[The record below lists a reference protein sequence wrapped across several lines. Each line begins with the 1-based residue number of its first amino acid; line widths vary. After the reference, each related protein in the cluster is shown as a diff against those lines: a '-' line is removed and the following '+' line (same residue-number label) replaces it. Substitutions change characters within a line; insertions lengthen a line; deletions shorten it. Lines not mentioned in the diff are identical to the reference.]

1 MSNKYIDFET
11 LKFMLYEV
19 HGLEKMLDKKR
30 FEDYDKEAID
40 LFIESIKEFS
50 DRELYPVFK
59 EMDENPAY
67 YKDGKIYV
75 HEKVKTLMYQG
86 GEMGIISAS
95 FDYKDGGMQM
105 PLLAHTAAMFILE
118 AANNHLPG
126 YAGLTQGAAELIIH
140 FANEDLNKKY
150 VPNMLSGKW
159 GGTMCLTEPQAGSS
173 LSDITTKA
181 TRTENAYFNIS
192 GQKIFIS
199 AGDNHFT
206 ENVVHLLLARIDG
219 APAGTKGISLFIV
232 PKNRPNDTESLDFND
247 VNTIGDFQ
255 KMGQKGYCT
264 SHLSFGD
271 NNDCRAWLVGEE
283 NKGLYYM
290 FLMMNAA
297 RIAVGRG
304 ASAIATA
311 AYHASL
317 NYANERPQGR
327 KLSASGKKNPDE
339 KPSLIIEHPDVRRM
353 LLLQKSMS
361 EGSMSLVFLA
371 AKYYDLENTAETK
384 EEKYKYKTLLDM
396 IIPVA
401 KTYPSE
407 AGNISVSNGIQVLGG
422 YGFCSDFILQQYY
435 RDIRISS
442 IYEGTTGIQSQD
454 LLGRKIT
461 MENGKG
467 LELLSSEIIKSI
479 SHANKDDDLKI
490 YAGML
495 REKIDLTQKVL
506 KKLMPLALKGDYERF
521 LADASVFMEFFSLII
536 ISWSWL
542 DIGITAK
549 NQLERNNFDHKLLN
563 GKMEAMKYFFLY
575 ELPKT
580 TGLAEVLMNL
590 SDVTIKKED
599 DYLS

>member
-1 MSNKYIDFET
+1 MSNKYIDFDT

-67 YKDGKIYV
+67 YEDGKIYV
-75 HEKVKTLMYQG
+75 HEKVKTLMYKG

-140 FANEDLNKKY
+140 FADEDLNKKY

-181 TRTENAYFNIS
+181 TRTENGYFNIS

-206 ENVVHLLLARIDG
+206 ENIVHLLLARIEG

-232 PKNRPNDTESLDFND
+232 PKNRLNKSGSLDYND

-317 NYANERPQGR
+317 NYAKERPQGR
-327 KLSASGKKNPDE
+327 KLSSDGKKNPDE

-371 AKYYDLENTAETK
+371 AKYYDLENTAESD
-384 EEKYKYKTLLDM
+384 EERYKYKTLLDM

-461 MENGKG
+461 MDNGKG
-467 LELLSSEIIKSI
+467 LELLSTEILKTI
-479 SHANKDDDLKI
+479 SQANKQDELKI
-490 YAGML
+490 YAKKL
-495 REKIDLTQKVL
+495 NEKIDLTQKVL
-506 KKLMPLALKGDYERF
+506 NKLMPLALKGDYERF
-521 LADASVFMEFFSLII
+521 LADASIFMEFFSLII
-536 ISWSWL
+536 VSWSWL

-549 NQLERNNFDHKLLN
+549 NQLEKNHYDSALLKGKL
-563 GKMEAMKYFFLY
+563 EAMKYFFSY

-590 SDVTIKKED
+590 SEITIKKEE

>member
-30 FEDYDKEAID
+30 FEDYDKESID
-40 LFIESIKEFS
+40 LFLESIKEFS
-50 DRELYPVFK
+50 DRELYPVYK

-75 HEKVKTLMYQG
+75 HEKVKTLMHQG

-105 PLLAHTAAMFILE
+105 PLLAHTAAMFMLE

-140 FANEDLNKKY
+140 FANQDLNKKY
-150 VPNMLSGKW
+150 VPKMLSGKW

-173 LSDITTKA
+173 LSDIVTKA
-181 TRTENAYFNIS
+181 NRTDNGYFNIS

-206 ENVVHLLLARIDG
+206 ENIVHLLLARIEG

-232 PKNRPNDTESLDFND
+232 PKNRPNNKESLDFND
-247 VNTIGDFQ
+247 VNTIGDFE

-271 NNDCRAWLVGEE
+271 KNDCRGWLVGEE

-311 AYHASL
+311 AYHSSL
-317 NYANERPQGR
+317 SYANERPQGR
-327 KLSASGKKNPDE
+327 KLSATGKKNPDE

-353 LLLQKSMS
+353 LLFQKSMS

-371 AKYYDLENTAETK
+371 AKYYDLEKTAEND

-422 YGFCSDFILQQYY
+422 YGFCSDFPLQQYY

-461 MENGKG
+461 MDNGKG
-467 LELLSSEIIKSI
+467 LDLLSSEIFKCI
-479 SHANKDDDLKI
+479 SEANKHDSLKI
-490 YAGML
+490 YAKNLG
-495 REKIDLTQKVL
+495 EKIDLTQKVL

-536 ISWSWL
+536 MSWSWL
-542 DIGITAK
+542 DIGVK
-549 NQLERNNFDHKLLN
+549 VNNLKENIHYNSALLK
-563 GKMEAMKYFFLY
+563 GKIEAMKYFFLY

-580 TGLAEVLMNL
+580 TGLAEILMNL
-590 SDVTIKKED
+590 SDVTIKKDE
-599 DYLS
+599 DYLN

>member
-1 MSNKYIDFET
+1 MSNKYIDFDT

-67 YKDGKIYV
+67 YEDGKIYV
-75 HEKVKTLMYQG
+75 HEKVKTLMYKG

-140 FANEDLNKKY
+140 FADEDLNKKY

-181 TRTENAYFNIS
+181 TRTENGYFNIS

-206 ENVVHLLLARIDG
+206 ENIVHLLLARIEG

-232 PKNRPNDTESLDFND
+232 PKNRLNKSGSLDYND

-317 NYANERPQGR
+317 NYAKERPQGR
-327 KLSASGKKNPDE
+327 KLSSDGKKNPDE

-371 AKYYDLENTAETK
+371 AKYYDLENTAETD
-384 EEKYKYKTLLDM
+384 EERYKYKTLLDM

-461 MENGKG
+461 MDNGKG
-467 LELLSSEIIKSI
+467 LELLSTEILKTI
-479 SHANKDDDLKI
+479 SQANKQDELKI
-490 YAGML
+490 HAKKL
-495 REKIDLTQKVL
+495 NEKIDLMQKVL
-506 KKLMPLALKGDYERF
+506 NKLMPLALKGDYERF
-521 LADASVFMEFFSLII
+521 LADASIFMEFFSLII
-536 ISWSWL
+536 VSWSWL

-549 NQLERNNFDHKLLN
+549 NQLEKNHYDSALLKGKL
-563 GKMEAMKYFFLY
+563 EAMKYFFSY

-590 SDVTIKKED
+590 SEITIKKEE

>member
-30 FEDYDKEAID
+30 FEDYDKESID
-40 LFIESIKEFS
+40 LFLESIKEFS
-50 DRELYPVFK
+50 DRELYPVYK

-75 HEKVKTLMYQG
+75 HEKVKTLMHQG

-105 PLLAHTAAMFILE
+105 PLLAHTAAMFMLE

-140 FANEDLNKKY
+140 FANQDLNKKY
-150 VPNMLSGKW
+150 VPKMLSGKW

-173 LSDITTKA
+173 LSDIVTKA
-181 TRTENAYFNIS
+181 NRTDNGYFNIS

-206 ENVVHLLLARIDG
+206 ENIVHLLLARIEG

-232 PKNRPNDTESLDFND
+232 PKNRPNNKESLDFND
-247 VNTIGDFQ
+247 VNTIGDFE

-271 NNDCRAWLVGEE
+271 KNDCRGWLVGEE

-311 AYHASL
+311 AYHSSL
-317 NYANERPQGR
+317 SYANERPQGR
-327 KLSASGKKNPDE
+327 KLSANGKKNPDE

-353 LLLQKSMS
+353 LLFQKSMS

-371 AKYYDLENTAETK
+371 AKYYDLEKTAEND

-422 YGFCSDFILQQYY
+422 YGFCSDFPLQQYY

-461 MENGKG
+461 MDNGKG
-467 LELLSSEIIKSI
+467 LDLLSSEIFRCI
-479 SHANKDDDLKI
+479 SEANKHDDLKI
-490 YAGML
+490 YAKNL
-495 REKIDLTQKVL
+495 AEKIDLTQKVL

-521 LADASVFMEFFSLII
+521 LADASVFMDFFSLII

-542 DIGITAK
+542 DIAVK
-549 NQLERNNFDHKLLN
+549 VNNLKENIHYNSALLK
-563 GKMEAMKYFFLY
+563 GKIEAMKYFFLY

-580 TGLAEVLMNL
+580 TGLAETLMNL
-590 SDVTIKKED
+590 SDVTIKKDE
-599 DYLS
+599 DYLN

>member
-140 FANEDLNKKY
+140 FANEDLNKEY

-181 TRTENAYFNIS
+181 TRTENGYFNIS

-206 ENVVHLLLARIDG
+206 ENVVHLLLARIEG

-467 LELLSSEIIKSI
+467 LELLSTEIIKSI
-479 SHANKDDDLKI
+479 SKANKDDDLKI

-495 REKIDLTQKVL
+495 SEKLDLTQKVL

-542 DIGITAK
+542 DIAIVAK
-549 NQLERNNFDHKLLN
+549 NQLEKNNFDQKLLK
-563 GKMEAMKYFFLY
+563 GKLEAMKYFFLY

>member
-1 MSNKYIDFET
+1 
-11 LKFMLYEV
+11 
-19 HGLEKMLDKKR
+19 
-30 FEDYDKEAID
+30 
-40 LFIESIKEFS
+40 
-50 DRELYPVFK
+50 
-59 EMDENPAY
+59 
-67 YKDGKIYV
+67 
-75 HEKVKTLMYQG
+75 
-86 GEMGIISAS
+86 
-95 FDYKDGGMQM
+95 
-105 PLLAHTAAMFILE
+105 
-118 AANNHLPG
+118 
-126 YAGLTQGAAELIIH
+126 
-140 FANEDLNKKY
+140 
-150 VPNMLSGKW
+150 
-159 GGTMCLTEPQAGSS
+159 
-173 LSDITTKA
+173 
-181 TRTENAYFNIS
+181 
-192 GQKIFIS
+192 
-199 AGDNHFT
+199 
-206 ENVVHLLLARIDG
+206 
-219 APAGTKGISLFIV
+219 
-232 PKNRPNDTESLDFND
+232 
-247 VNTIGDFQ
+247 
-255 KMGQKGYCT
+255 
-264 SHLSFGD
+264 
-271 NNDCRAWLVGEE
+271 
-283 NKGLYYM
+283 
-290 FLMMNAA
+290 
-297 RIAVGRG
+297 
-304 ASAIATA
+304 
-311 AYHASL
+311 
-317 NYANERPQGR
+317 
-327 KLSASGKKNPDE
+327 
-339 KPSLIIEHPDVRRM
+339 M

-563 GKMEAMKYFFLY
+563 GKMEAMKYFFSY

-599 DYLS
+599 DYLSLD

>member
-19 HGLEKMLDKKR
+19 HGLEKMLNKKR
-30 FEDYDKEAID
+30 FEDYDKESID
-40 LFIESIKEFS
+40 LFLESIKEFS
-50 DRELYPVFK
+50 DRELYPVYK

-75 HEKVKTLMYQG
+75 HEKVKTLMHQG

-105 PLLAHTAAMFILE
+105 PLLAHTAAMFMLE

-140 FANEDLNKKY
+140 FANQDLNKKY
-150 VPNMLSGKW
+150 VPKMLSGKW

-173 LSDITTKA
+173 LSDIVTKA
-181 TRTENAYFNIS
+181 NRTDNGYFNIS

-206 ENVVHLLLARIDG
+206 ENIVHLLLARIEG

-232 PKNRPNDTESLDFND
+232 PKNRPNNKESLDFND
-247 VNTIGDFQ
+247 VNTIGDFE

-271 NNDCRAWLVGEE
+271 KSDCRGWLVGEE

-311 AYHASL
+311 AYHSSL
-317 NYANERPQGR
+317 CYANERPQGR
-327 KLSASGKKNPDE
+327 KLSATGKKNPDE

-353 LLLQKSMS
+353 LLFQKSMS

-371 AKYYDLENTAETK
+371 AKYYDLEKTAEND

-422 YGFCSDFILQQYY
+422 YGFCSDFPLQQYY

-461 MENGKG
+461 MDNGKG
-467 LELLSSEIIKSI
+467 LDLLSSEIFKCI
-479 SHANKDDDLKI
+479 SEANKHDSLKI
-490 YAGML
+490 YAKNL
-495 REKIDLTQKVL
+495 AEKIDLTQKVL

-542 DIGITAK
+542 DIAVK
-549 NQLERNNFDHKLLN
+549 VNNLKENIHYNSALSK
-563 GKMEAMKYFFLY
+563 GKIEAMKYFFLY

-580 TGLAEVLMNL
+580 TGFAEILMNL
-590 SDVTIKKED
+590 SDVTIKKDD
-599 DYLS
+599 DYLN

>member
-30 FEDYDKEAID
+30 FEDYDKESID
-40 LFIESIKEFS
+40 LFLESIKEFS
-50 DRELYPVFK
+50 DRELYPVYK

-75 HEKVKTLMYQG
+75 HEKVKTLMHQG

-105 PLLAHTAAMFILE
+105 PLLAHTAAMFMLE

-140 FANEDLNKKY
+140 FANQDLNKKY
-150 VPNMLSGKW
+150 VPKMLSGKW

-173 LSDITTKA
+173 LSDIVTKA
-181 TRTENAYFNIS
+181 NRTDNGYFNIS

-206 ENVVHLLLARIDG
+206 ENIVHLLLARIEG

-232 PKNRPNDTESLDFND
+232 PKNRPNNKESLDFND
-247 VNTIGDFQ
+247 VNTIGDFE

-271 NNDCRAWLVGEE
+271 KSDCRGWLVGEE

-311 AYHASL
+311 AYHSSL
-317 NYANERPQGR
+317 SYANERPQGR
-327 KLSASGKKNPDE
+327 KLSATGKKNPDE

-353 LLLQKSMS
+353 LLFQKSMS

-371 AKYYDLENTAETK
+371 AKYYDLEKTAEND

-422 YGFCSDFILQQYY
+422 YGFCSDFPLQQYY

-461 MENGKG
+461 MDNGKG
-467 LELLSSEIIKSI
+467 LDLLSSEIFKCI
-479 SHANKDDDLKI
+479 SEANKHDSLKI
-490 YAGML
+490 YAINL
-495 REKIDLTQKVL
+495 AEKIDLTQKVL

-536 ISWSWL
+536 MSWSWL
-542 DIGITAK
+542 DIGVK
-549 NQLERNNFDHKLLN
+549 VNNLKENIHYNSALLK
-563 GKMEAMKYFFLY
+563 GKIEAMKYFFLY

-580 TGLAEVLMNL
+580 TGLAETLMNL
-590 SDVTIKKED
+590 SDVTIKKDE
-599 DYLS
+599 DYLN

>member
-1 MSNKYIDFET
+1 MSNKYIDFDT

-19 HGLEKMLDKKR
+19 HGLEKMLNKKR
-30 FEDYDKEAID
+30 FEDYDKETID
-40 LFIESIKEFS
+40 MFLESIKDFS
-50 DRELYPVFK
+50 DRELFPVFK
-59 EMDENPAY
+59 EMDEKPAY
-67 YKDGKIYV
+67 YEDGKIHV
-75 HEKVKTLMYQG
+75 HDKVKTLMHQG

-105 PLLAHTAAMFILE
+105 PLIAHTAAIFIME

-140 FANEDLNKKY
+140 FANEELNKKY

-173 LSDITTKA
+173 LSDIITKA
-181 TRTENAYFNIS
+181 NRTDEDYFNIS

-206 ENVVHLLLARIDG
+206 ENVVHLLLARIEG

-232 PKNRPNDTESLDFND
+232 PKNRPNNDGSLEHND
-247 VNTIGDFQ
+247 VSTLGDFQ

-264 SHLSFGD
+264 SHLGFGD
-271 NNDCRAWLVGEE
+271 NDDCRGWLVGEE

-311 AYHASL
+311 AYNASL

-327 KLSASGKKNPDE
+327 KLSSDGKKNPDE

-353 LLLQKSMS
+353 LLFQKSMS
-361 EGSMSLVFLA
+361 EGSLSLVLLA
-371 AKYYDLENTAETK
+371 AKYYDLENTAESDD
-384 EEKYKYKTLLDM
+384 EKYKYKTLLEM
-396 IIPVA
+396 IIPVV

-422 YGFCSDFILQQYY
+422 YGYCSDFILQQYY
-435 RDIRISS
+435 RDIRIAS

-461 MENGKG
+461 MDNGKG
-467 LELLSSEIIKSI
+467 LELLSAEILKCISKAKNYKNLIKYSEKL
-479 SHANKDDDLKI
+479 N
-490 YAGML
+490 
-495 REKIDLTQKVL
+495 EKIGLAQKVL
-506 KKLMPLALKGDYERF
+506 KTLMPLAMKGDYERF
-521 LADASVFMEFFSLII
+521 LADASIFMEFFSLII
-536 ISWSWL
+536 VSWTWL
-542 DIGITAK
+542 EIGIK
-549 NQLERNNFDHKLLN
+549 SNEELEKNNFTKSFLKGKL
-563 GKMEAMKYFFLY
+563 EAMKYFFSY

-580 TGLAEVLMNL
+580 NGLAEIMMNM
-590 SDVTIKKED
+590 SDITIKKEE
-599 DYLS
+599 DYIN

>member
-1 MSNKYIDFET
+1 MSNKYIDYDT

-19 HGLEKMLDKKR
+19 HGLEKMLNKKR
-30 FEDYDKEAID
+30 FEDYDKETID
-40 LFIESIKEFS
+40 MFLESIKDFS
-50 DRELYPVFK
+50 DRELFPVFK
-59 EMDENPAY
+59 EMDEKPAY
-67 YKDGKIYV
+67 YEDGKIHV
-75 HEKVKTLMYQG
+75 HDSVKTLMHQG

-95 FDYKDGGMQM
+95 FDYNDGGMQM
-105 PLLAHTAAMFILE
+105 PLIAHTAAIFIME

-140 FANEDLNKKY
+140 FANEELNKKY

-173 LSDITTKA
+173 LSDIITKA
-181 TRTENAYFNIS
+181 SRTDEGYFNIS

-206 ENVVHLLLARIDG
+206 ENVIHLLLARIEG

-232 PKNRPNDTESLDFND
+232 PKNRPNNDGYLEYND
-247 VNTIGDFQ
+247 VSTLGDFQ

-264 SHLSFGD
+264 SHLGFGD
-271 NNDCRAWLVGEE
+271 NDDCRGWLVGEE

-311 AYHASL
+311 AYNASL

-327 KLSASGKKNPDE
+327 KLSSDGKKNPDE

-353 LLLQKSMS
+353 LLFQKSMS
-361 EGSMSLVFLA
+361 EGSLSLVLLA
-371 AKYYDLENTAETK
+371 AKYYDLENTAESDD
-384 EEKYKYKTLLDM
+384 EKYKYKTLLEM
-396 IIPVA
+396 IIPVV

-422 YGFCSDFILQQYY
+422 YGYCSDFILQQYY
-435 RDIRISS
+435 RDIRIAS

-461 MENGKG
+461 MDNGKG
-467 LELLSSEIIKSI
+467 LELLSGEIFKCI
-479 SHANKDDDLKI
+479 SKAKNYKDLIEYSQKLKD
-490 YAGML
+490 
-495 REKIDLTQKVL
+495 KIGLAQKVL
-506 KKLMPLALKGDYERF
+506 KKLMPLAIKGDYERF
-521 LADASVFMEFFSLII
+521 LADASIFMEFFSLII
-536 ISWSWL
+536 VSWTWL
-542 DIGITAK
+542 EIGIKSNEELEK
-549 NQLERNNFDHKLLN
+549 NNYTKSFLKGKL
-563 GKMEAMKYFFLY
+563 EAMKYFFSY

-580 TGLAEVLMNL
+580 NGLSEIIMNM
-590 SDVTIKKED
+590 SDITIKREE
-599 DYLS
+599 DYLN

>member
-1 MSNKYIDFET
+1 MSNKYIDFDT

-19 HGLEKMLDKKR
+19 HGLEKMLNKKR
-30 FEDYDKEAID
+30 FEDYDKETID
-40 LFIESIKEFS
+40 MFLESIKDFS
-50 DRELYPVFK
+50 DRELFPVFK
-59 EMDENPAY
+59 EMDEKPAY
-67 YKDGKIYV
+67 YEDGKIHV
-75 HEKVKTLMYQG
+75 HDKVKTLMHQG

-105 PLLAHTAAMFILE
+105 PLIAHTAAIFIME

-140 FANEDLNKKY
+140 FANEGLNKKY

-173 LSDITTKA
+173 LSDIITKA
-181 TRTENAYFNIS
+181 SRTDEDYFNIS

-206 ENVVHLLLARIDG
+206 ENVVHLLLARIEG

-232 PKNRPNDTESLDFND
+232 PKNRPNNDGSLEYND
-247 VNTIGDFQ
+247 VSTLGDFQ

-264 SHLSFGD
+264 SHLGFGD
-271 NNDCRAWLVGEE
+271 NDDCRGWLVGEE

-311 AYHASL
+311 AYNASL

-327 KLSASGKKNPDE
+327 KLSSDGKKNPDE

-353 LLLQKSMS
+353 LLFQKSMS
-361 EGSMSLVFLA
+361 EGSLSLVLLA
-371 AKYYDLENTAETK
+371 AKYYDLENTAESDD
-384 EEKYKYKTLLDM
+384 EKYKYKTLLEM
-396 IIPVA
+396 IIPVV

-422 YGFCSDFILQQYY
+422 YGYCSDFILQQYY
-435 RDIRISS
+435 RDIRIAS

-461 MENGKG
+461 MDNGKG
-467 LELLSSEIIKSI
+467 LELLSAEILKCISKAKNYKNLIKYSEKL
-479 SHANKDDDLKI
+479 N
-490 YAGML
+490 
-495 REKIDLTQKVL
+495 EKIGLAQKVL
-506 KKLMPLALKGDYERF
+506 KTLMPLAIKGDYERF
-521 LADASVFMEFFSLII
+521 LADASIFMEFFSLII
-536 ISWSWL
+536 VSWTWL
-542 DIGITAK
+542 EIGIK
-549 NQLERNNFDHKLLN
+549 SNEELEKNNFTKSFLKGKL
-563 GKMEAMKYFFLY
+563 EAMKYFFSY

-580 TGLAEVLMNL
+580 NGLAEIMMNM
-590 SDVTIKKED
+590 SDITIKKEE
-599 DYLS
+599 DYIN

>member
-30 FEDYDKEAID
+30 FEDYDKESID
-40 LFIESIKEFS
+40 LFLESIKEFS
-50 DRELYPVFK
+50 DREVYPVYK

-75 HEKVKTLMYQG
+75 HEKVKTLMHKG

-105 PLLAHTAAMFILE
+105 PLLAHTAAMFMLE

-140 FANEDLNKKY
+140 FANQDLNKKY
-150 VPNMLSGKW
+150 VPKMLSGKW

-173 LSDITTKA
+173 LSDIVTKA
-181 TRTENAYFNIS
+181 TRTDNGYFNIS

-206 ENVVHLLLARIDG
+206 ENIVHLLLARIEG

-232 PKNRPNDTESLDFND
+232 PKNRPNNKESLDFND
-247 VNTIGDFQ
+247 VNTIGDFE

-271 NNDCRAWLVGEE
+271 KSDCRGWLVGEE

-311 AYHASL
+311 AYHSSL
-317 NYANERPQGR
+317 SYANERPQGR
-327 KLSASGKKNPDE
+327 KLSANGKKNPDE

-353 LLLQKSMS
+353 LLFQKSMS

-371 AKYYDLENTAETK
+371 AKYYDLEKTAEND

-422 YGFCSDFILQQYY
+422 YGFCSDFPLQQYY

-461 MENGKG
+461 MDNGKG
-467 LELLSSEIIKSI
+467 LDLLSSEIFKCI
-479 SHANKDDDLKI
+479 SEANKHDSLKI
-490 YAGML
+490 YAKNL
-495 REKIDLTQKVL
+495 AEKIDLTQKVL

-536 ISWSWL
+536 MSWSWL
-542 DIGITAK
+542 DIGVK
-549 NQLERNNFDHKLLN
+549 VNNLKENIHYNSALFK
-563 GKMEAMKYFFLY
+563 GKIEAMKYFFLY

-580 TGLAEVLMNL
+580 TGLAETLMNL
-590 SDVTIKKED
+590 SDVTIKKDE
-599 DYLS
+599 DYLN